1 MTHLDDLITKEIQ
14 LEGGATAT
22 KVEGDKGGRTQY
34 GISESANP
42 EAWRDNKVTEEE
54 ARAIYMQR
62 YVIGPGFDKIPDAKL
77 QAQMVDFGVTSG
89 PQVAIHYLQEVLGV
103 STDHILGPKTLQAL
117 TASTNAKLV
126 GARIQMIARIVAKN
140 PSQLKFLVGWITRAL
155 EFL

>member
-117 TASTNAKLV
+117 NASTNSKLV